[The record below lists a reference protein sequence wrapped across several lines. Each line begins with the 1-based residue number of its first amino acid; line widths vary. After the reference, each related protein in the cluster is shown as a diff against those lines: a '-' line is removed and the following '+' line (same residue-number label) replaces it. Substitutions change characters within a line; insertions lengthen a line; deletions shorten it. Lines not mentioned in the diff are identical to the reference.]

1 MIFPVRWLLGRL
13 KRTALL
19 LTLTSS
25 IFIVVCTI
33 FFYLNSDPT
42 QTFVSRLSQRAAESR
57 LVGDVAAKRRPMV
70 QFYPDN
76 QIKQNYRKAQPAAAA
91 AASGGEW
98 GVKTEKVVD
107 GIYEE
112 VVKGKVAGDQKEKR
126 YDQMGGDIVSYD
138 VHIFYYAWYGSPQ
151 FNDKYYHWN
160 HKYLEAWNKNDKKT
174 YPDGF
179 HDPDNDDIGANFYP
193 ELGAYSSKDP
203 AVLSEHM
210 KQIKLSGAGVV
221 AVSWYP
227 PGLAD
232 ENGPPSD
239 GMILPILEAAAKE
252 DLKVT
257 LHIEPYADMNVENL
271 RDNIQYV
278 VEHYVDHPAF
288 YTRRVG
294 HRDLPLYYIY
304 DSYRIVP
311 DQWLRLLSSK
321 GDVTVRGTDLDG
333 LFIGLLVE
341 FRHRVDIKRA
351 KFDGFYTYFGSNGFS
366 HGSSWKNWRGLQD
379 YAQRNSLL
387 FIPSIGPGYV
397 DTRIRPWN
405 GQTTRERRRGSY
417 YGMGWRTALNF
428 NPKCVSITSFN
439 EWHEGTQIESAI
451 PKDTRDKTFS
461 YQSYEPDK
469 PDYYLLET
477 RSWVVKFLE
486 SKKKK

>member
-1 MIFPVRWLLGRL
+1 MMFPLRWLLGRL

-19 LTLTSS
+19 LALLGS
-25 IFIVVCTI
+25 IFLVVCTV

-42 QTFVSRLSQRAAESR
+42 QTFVSRLTQHTEAIHGEA
-57 LVGDVAAKRRPMV
+57 AAKRPMV

-76 QIKQNYRKAQPAAAA
+76 QIKASYYYRKSSLSRPVG
-91 AASGGEW
+91 SERGE
-98 GVKTEKVVD
+98 GRVTIKED

-126 YDQMGGDIVSYD
+126 YDQLGGDIVSYD
-138 VHIFYYAWYGSPQ
+138 VHIFYYAWYGSPR

-160 HKYLEAWNKNDKKT
+160 HRYLETWNKNDKKS
-174 YPDGF
+174 YPEGF
-179 HDPDNDDIGANFYP
+179 HDPDNDDIGANFFP
-193 ELGAYSSKDP
+193 ELGAYSSADP
-203 AVLSEHM
+203 AVLAEHM
-210 KQIKLSGAGVV
+210 KQIKLSGAGVI

-239 GMILPILEAAAKE
+239 QMIMPILEAAAKE

-257 LHIEPYADMNVENL
+257 LHIEPYPEMNVENL

-278 VEHYVDHPAF
+278 VEHYLDHPAF
-288 YTRRVG
+288 YTRRIG
-294 HRDLPLYYIY
+294 NRDLPLYYIY
-304 DSYRIVP
+304 DSYRIIP
-311 DQWLRLLSSK
+311 EQWQRLLSSK
-321 GDVTVRGTDLDG
+321 GDVSVRNTDLDG

-341 FRHRVDIKRA
+341 FRHRAEIKRA
-351 KFDGFYTYFGSNGFS
+351 KFDGFYPYFGANGFS
-366 HGSSWKNWRGLQD
+366 YGSSWKNWKGLQD

-405 GQTTRERRRGSY
+405 AQTTRERRRGSY

-428 NPKCVSITSFN
+428 NPKCISITSFN
-439 EWHEGTQIESAI
+439 EWHEGTQIEAAI
-451 PKDTRDKTFS
+451 PKTTKDKS
-461 YQSYEPDK
+461 YTYVSYDPDK
-469 PDYYLLET
+469 PDFYLLET
-477 RSWVVKFLE
+477 RSWVVKYLE
-486 SKKKK
+486 NRK